1 MGNDEKGAWSQLWGT
16 FFGKTWPMWAAG
28 ILLALLNVCLFLV
41 KSPWGGSG
49 TYINWGENIYS
60 MLKVID
66 LPNLKPVLSHTYG
79 LLGLLTLLG
88 AFAGALMGREFAL
101 RIPPPGEMLKGF
113 VGGVLMALGA
123 TLGIGCTIGGF
134 LSGWAALS
142 GGAIIL
148 AIGFL
153 VGTYIA
159 LRYLFWEMENLPK
172 MSAGK
177 SYNLLA
183 AKGRRGIWQPVLG
196 VILVVFLLV
205 AFGRHFQDNNILA
218 MFAIIGLVIGIILQ
232 RSRFC
237 IVRAFREPFMTGESE
252 AALGVMVALVVGIF
266 GFTVIK
272 YMGVGTSTPGAARA
286 LAMTWVYPHFWVKA
300 LIGGTIFGL
309 GMTVAG
315 GCAIGTI
322 WRAGEGQVK
331 LWFAALGF
339 MLFAPLSKK
348 FIVPGF
354 THILPDWAQQK
365 VFLPDWFGYW
375 GAALVFLILIV
386 LWYVFVK
393 WNERT
398 GRFSAV

>member
-1 MGNDEKGAWSQLWGT
+1 
-16 FFGKTWPMWAAG
+16 
-28 ILLALLNVCLFLV
+28 
-41 KSPWGGSG
+41 
-49 TYINWGENIYS
+49 
-60 MLKVID
+60 
-66 LPNLKPVLSHTYG
+66 
-79 LLGLLTLLG
+79 
-88 AFAGALMGREFAL
+88 
-101 RIPPPGEMLKGF
+101 
-113 VGGVLMALGA
+113 MALGA

-153 VGTYIA
+153 IGTYVA
-159 LRYLFWEMENLPK
+159 LRYLLWEMEHIPK
-172 MSAGK
+172 MSMGK
-177 SYNLLA
+177 TYNWLA
-183 AKGRRGIWQPVLG
+183 AKGRGGVWQPLLG

-205 AFGRHFQDNNILA
+205 TFGRRFADDNVLA
-218 MFAIIGLVIGIILQ
+218 MFAVIGLFLGVILQ

-252 AALGVMVALVVGIF
+252 APLGVMAALAVGIF

-272 YMGVGTSTPGAARA
+272 YMGVGTSTPGAARV
-286 LAMTWVYPHFWVKA
+286 LAMTWVYPHFWLRA
-300 LIGGTIFGL
+300 LIGGIIFGL

-315 GCAIGTI
+315 GCAVGTI

-331 LWFAALGF
+331 LWFSAIGF
-339 MLFAPLSKK
+339 MLFAPISKK

-354 THILPDWAQQK
+354 ANMLPEWAQRK

-375 GAALVFLILIV
+375 GTGLIFLILLV

>member
-1 MGNDEKGAWSQLWGT
+1 MANDEKGAWRQLWGT
-16 FFGKTWPMWAAG
+16 FFGKTWPMWAGG

-49 TYINWGENIYS
+49 TYINWGENFYS
-60 MLKVID
+60 SLKMID

-134 LSGWAALS
+134 LSGWSALS

-159 LRYLFWEMENLPK
+159 LRYLLWEMEHLPK
-172 MSAGK
+172 MSMGK
-177 SYNLLA
+177 SYNWLA
-183 AKGRRGIWQPVLG
+183 AKGRSGIWQPLLG
-196 VILVVFLLV
+196 VILVVVLLI
-205 AFGRHFQDNNILA
+205 AFGQHFKDNNVLA
-218 MFAIIGLVIGIILQ
+218 MFAIIGLIIGVILQ

-252 AALGVMVALVVGIF
+252 APIGVMVALAVGIF

-339 MLFAPLSKK
+339 LLFAPLSKK

-354 THILPDWAQQK
+354 THMLPEWAQRK

-375 GAALVFLILIV
+375 GTALIFLILLV

>member
-1 MGNDEKGAWSQLWGT
+1 MGNDEKGAWRQLWGT
-16 FFGKTWPMWAAG
+16 FFGKTWPMWAGG

-60 MLKVID
+60 ALKLFD
-66 LPNLKPVLSHTYG
+66 LSSIKPVLSHTYG

-101 RIPPPGEMLKGF
+101 RIPPVGEMFKGLL
-113 VGGVLMALGA
+113 GGILMALGA

-142 GGAIIL
+142 GGGIIL
-148 AIGFL
+148 AVGFL
-153 VGTYIA
+153 IGTYIA
-159 LRYLFWEMENLPK
+159 LRYLLWEMENLPK
-172 MSAGK
+172 MSMGK
-177 SYNLLA
+177 SYTWLA
-183 AKGRRGIWQPVLG
+183 AKGRGGVWQPLLG
-196 VILVVFLLV
+196 VALTVFLLV
-205 AFGRHFQDNNILA
+205 FFGRRFQDNNVLA

-252 AALGVMVALVVGIF
+252 APIGVMAALAVGIF

-286 LAMTWVYPHFWVKA
+286 LAMVWVYPHFWLRA

-315 GCAIGTI
+315 GCAVGTL

-331 LWFAALGF
+331 LWFSALGF

-354 THILPDWAQQK
+354 AHMLPEWAQQK

-375 GAALVFLILIV
+375 GAALVFFILIV

-398 GRFSAV
+398 GKFSAV